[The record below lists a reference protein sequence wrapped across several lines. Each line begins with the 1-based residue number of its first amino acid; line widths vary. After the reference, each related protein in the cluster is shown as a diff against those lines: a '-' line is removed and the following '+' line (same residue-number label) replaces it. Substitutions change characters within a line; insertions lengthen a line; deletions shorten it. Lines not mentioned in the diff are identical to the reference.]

1 MKLEE
6 GMYVRTKGGFIDKI
20 ISFKSTIS
28 NDYVELE
35 DEYYANKKDILKASH
50 NIIDLVQEND
60 FVNGEKVSSI
70 QYEGVGFEHIKCV
83 QTICKFDSLDNQ
95 FYTETYFDKEIK
107 SIVTKE
113 QFSQMEYRLGG
124 DVDDE

>member
-6 GMYVRTKGGFIDKI
+6 GMYVRTKRGTFDRFITSHKNE
-20 ISFKSTIS
+20 SLTWYAF
-28 NDYVELE
+28 E
-35 DEYYANKKDILKASH
+35 DRGNITNPENYITKASH

-113 QFSQMEYRLGG
+113 QFEAIKYE
-124 DVDDE
+124 VK